1 MLYEKLADKG
11 FNTILQDN
19 KHCTK
24 DGSLS
29 VYCGKKRIR
38 YVNCETEHGKTEL
51 YYEMVKTLIA
61 EFSKTNSLDL
71 LTF

>member
-11 FNTILQDN
+11 FDTILQDN
-19 KHCTK
+19 KHCAK

-29 VYCGKKRIR
+29 VYCGKKSIR